1 MPPRH
6 RQPTPQAPN
15 TSPGHNRRSGFSR
28 LAVIALVPLI
38 GLAIGS
44 GLLWL
49 EYKTLFAARHI
60 GEYLMRQNHERQPRG
75 ALWQGLIASR
85 QTRLALADSL
95 AGLTIK
101 PHSTPFP
108 VLQNHYR
115 LQHHGPNAV
124 FLRVTKRTT
133 HLKPELLAPGTLRE
147 LSRSLQIYQDG
158 LHLLTNAA
166 IPTEPLRIHA
176 LIATQIALEDNTLF
190 STLHRHLIALNSTE
204 AWTFLR
210 MEPEEMEF
218 WRSHLGPLL
227 EIDQDATDHEVSPFI
242 QRALDEIVE
251 ARQDSLRQVEIT
263 RLLKGWD
270 QVDGFEL
277 RLSRAGDHFAAYALY
292 PGEVPPSFSLPV
304 HALTEWLGLSLEE
317 PAQ

>member
-1 MPPRH
+1 MAPH
-6 RQPTPQAPN
+6 HQQATPQASN
-15 TSPGHNRRSGFSR
+15 TSPDHNRRPWFSR
-28 LAVIALVPLI
+28 LTVLALIPLI

-60 GEYLMRQNHERQPRG
+60 GEYLMRHNHERQPRG
-75 ALWQGLIASR
+75 TLWQGLITSR

-108 VLQNHYR
+108 VLQNDYR
-115 LQHHGPNAV
+115 LQHHGTNAV

-147 LSRSLQIYQDG
+147 LSRSLQIYQGG
-158 LHLLTNAA
+158 LHLLANAV

-218 WRSHLGPLL
+218 WRSHLRPLI
-227 EIDQDATDHEVSPFI
+227 EIDPDSSDLEVSPSI
-242 QRALDEIVE
+242 QRAIDEIVK
-251 ARQDSLRQVEIT
+251 ARQDSLRQVEIN
-263 RLLKGWD
+263 RLLTGWD
-270 QVDGFEL
+270 HVDGFEL

-292 PGEVPPSFSLPV
+292 PGEVPTSFSLPV
-304 HALTEWLGLSLEE
+304 HALTKWLELSLEE
-317 PAQ
+317 PAE

>member
-6 RQPTPQAPN
+6 RQPPPQAPN
-15 TSPGHNRRSGFSR
+15 TTPGHNRRSGFSR

-85 QTRLALADSL
+85 QTRLALVDSL

-133 HLKPELLAPGTLRE
+133 HL
-147 LSRSLQIYQDG
+147 
-158 LHLLTNAA
+158 
-166 IPTEPLRIHA
+166 
-176 LIATQIALEDNTLF
+176 
-190 STLHRHLIALNSTE
+190 
-204 AWTFLR
+204 
-210 MEPEEMEF
+210 
-218 WRSHLGPLL
+218 
-227 EIDQDATDHEVSPFI
+227 
-242 QRALDEIVE
+242 
-251 ARQDSLRQVEIT
+251 
-263 RLLKGWD
+263 
-270 QVDGFEL
+270 
-277 RLSRAGDHFAAYALY
+277 
-292 PGEVPPSFSLPV
+292 
-304 HALTEWLGLSLEE
+304 
-317 PAQ
+317 